1 MNSDIQKQTQTP
13 DFEEIYEKDPSLY
26 SDLGQILLNFRDE
39 YETAPTLKPISKAV
53 DAIISRVVL
62 ALVTTQSK
70 DEPMTES
77 EKEKLI
83 WADRQF
89 LQEQL
94 WPRRVPDDYENNH
107 NGDFLGVVGAL
118 IDQVAALRIAVNE
131 LSRKGNHDG

>member
-1 MNSDIQKQTQTP
+1 MVDIQKQTQTP

-70 DEPMTES
+70 DEDE
-77 EKEKLI
+77 
-83 WADRQF
+83 
-89 LQEQL
+89 
-94 WPRRVPDDYENNH
+94 
-107 NGDFLGVVGAL
+107 
-118 IDQVAALRIAVNE
+118 
-131 LSRKGNHDG
+131 